1 MRNFGDGIS
10 GQPVITRRGALAW
23 LGGTALTLTACS
35 PTGSPAPGGYLAP
48 PTTPSAPLTSGE
60 TLGTGSVRVGLLL
73 PKMASGNGA
82 SLALAMQNAAN
93 LGLGDFTAND
103 LTVLVKDS
111 KGTSEGAAQA
121 AQAALSEGAE
131 LLIGPL
137 FAAEVTGAAPVAR
150 AANVPVL
157 AFSSDPS
164 VAAPGVFL
172 MGFLVDSQVQRI
184 LAEVSKAGRKS
195 VAAIISQSA
204 YGNLAEASLRQNAGR
219 YGMRVAEVERFAAG
233 NPAQAVAAVAANAA
247 QIDCVFV
254 PEGPGVAPEVAQ
266 GLRSAGVDL
275 NRIKIFG
282 TGVWNDRAVYGNPA
296 LTGAWFP
303 SPDLSGIAA
312 FSGRYR
318 SSYGGEPPLIA
329 SLAYDAVVLAAGLVK
344 TAGPQRFQTSVI
356 GNPQG
361 FLSSVNGLFRFNAN
375 GTNDR
380 GLAVYEVATG
390 APTQVSPAPRSFAA
404 A

>member
-73 PKMASGNGA
+73 PKTASGNGA

-184 LAEVSKAGRKS
+184 LAEVSKAGRK
-195 VAAIISQSA
+195 
-204 YGNLAEASLRQNAGR
+204 
-219 YGMRVAEVERFAAG
+219 
-233 NPAQAVAAVAANAA
+233 
-247 QIDCVFV
+247 
-254 PEGPGVAPEVAQ
+254 
-266 GLRSAGVDL
+266 
-275 NRIKIFG
+275 
-282 TGVWNDRAVYGNPA
+282 
-296 LTGAWFP
+296 
-303 SPDLSGIAA
+303 
-312 FSGRYR
+312 
-318 SSYGGEPPLIA
+318 
-329 SLAYDAVVLAAGLVK
+329 
-344 TAGPQRFQTSVI
+344 
-356 GNPQG
+356 
-361 FLSSVNGLFRFNAN
+361 
-375 GTNDR
+375 
-380 GLAVYEVATG
+380 
-390 APTQVSPAPRSFAA
+390 
-404 A
+404 